1 MMMIIKPILTTK
13 DMTLEKKT
21 NLISFSCKTGNF
33 VEGFGKIKKIVY
45 CILRIECHG
54 RVNKTIKSHV
64 SS

>member
-1 MMMIIKPILTTK
+1 MMVIIKPILTTK
-13 DMTLEKKT
+13 DMTLEKT

-33 VEGFGKIKKIVY
+33 VEGFVKIKEIVY
-45 CILRIECHG
+45 CILTIECHG